1 MVAPYVI
8 SLYTSVGWGECGW
21 ELKVCGGTMLYL
33 YVLVL
38 VGGECGWELKVCG
51 GTICY
56 ISMY

>member
-1 MVAPYVI
+1 MI
-8 SLYTSVGWGECGW
+8 H
-21 ELKVCGGTMLYL
+21 L